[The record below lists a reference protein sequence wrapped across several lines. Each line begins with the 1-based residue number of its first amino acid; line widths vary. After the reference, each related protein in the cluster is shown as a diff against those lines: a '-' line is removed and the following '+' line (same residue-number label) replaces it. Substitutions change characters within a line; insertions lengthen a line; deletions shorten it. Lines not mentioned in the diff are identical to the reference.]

1 MTASIKLSLMD
12 HYIKKMT
19 MLLANEFNLSIDNAM
34 RFVLSSNSFKELH
47 EKEFLLEE
55 GDLFLFERL
64 NKEFDSCKLNKKC
77 PAHIAYKSRQL

>member
-19 MLLANEFNLSIDNAM
+19 MLLANEFNLSIDSAM

-64 NKEFDSCKLNKKC
+64 KKEFDSRKLNKNA
-77 PAHIAYKSRQL
+77 PPI